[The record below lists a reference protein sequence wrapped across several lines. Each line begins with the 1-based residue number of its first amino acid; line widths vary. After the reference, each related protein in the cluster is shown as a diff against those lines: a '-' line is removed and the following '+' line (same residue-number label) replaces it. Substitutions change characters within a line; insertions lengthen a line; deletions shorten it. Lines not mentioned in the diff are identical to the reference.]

1 MGLSPSRLSAVAVAV
16 LLLATATASRAD
28 YVNFE
33 APHVHPIA
41 LTPSGAR
48 LLAVNT
54 PDATLEVFSVGAGEG
69 VVTSQPRSS
78 RSRV

>member
-1 MGLSPSRLSAVAVAV
+1 MRHLTRAAVVACLF
-16 LLLATATASRAD
+16 LLGGSGHAD

-41 LTPSGAR
+41 VMGSR

-54 PDATLEVFSVGAGEG
+54 PDARLEVFTIGTDLTTGG
-69 VVTSQPRSS
+69 SS
-78 RSRV
+78 SENPYR